1 MIVALLGVL
10 KAGGAYL
17 PLDSAYPQERLQFM
31 LRDADVSVLLTETGL
46 AEKLPA
52 YDGARIC
59 LDADCE
65 PFDEYSRENPEIE
78 IEPESLAYVIYTSG
92 STGQPKGA
100 MVTHRGL
107 ANYLSW
113 AVEAYD
119 VASGCGAPVHSSI
132 SFDLTVTSIF
142 TPLIAGRSVFLVRD
156 GIEALAEAL
165 LARTNYSL
173 VKITPAHLRALAELL
188 PPDRVANRIRALIIG
203 GEALHFESLAFWRE
217 HAPATR
223 LINEYGPTET
233 VVGCCVYEVCPA
245 DPDCGAVPIGHPIQ
259 NINLRVIGKDR
270 MPVASGQ
277 TGELFIGGKSVARG
291 YLHRPELTSERFVMH
306 SGEVMYRS
314 GDLVRAK
321 VDGNLEYLGRIDDQV
336 KIRGYRIELGEME
349 TVLRQHDSVAECA
362 VVVCDG
368 AGDERRLVAFIVANR
383 PAQTSDDHLRGF
395 VESKLP
401 EYMVPATFVRLESLP
416 LTVNGKVDRA
426 ALSAQAPAA
435 TAEAE
440 YLKART
446 PAEETL
452 TGIWSEVLKVNQVG
466 VNDNFF
472 DLGGDSILGTLIL
485 ARAAR
490 AGLKLSPSQLIE
502 HQTIAELAAVAVSN

>member
-1 MIVALLGVL
+1 MFLSPMSNGPNRGQKHSSDRPRSTNFTHRWFEAQAEANPDAIAVVCGDVEISYCELNARANQLAHELVRLGVRPDSLVGICLERSPRMIVALLGVL

-46 AEKLPA
+46 AEKLAA

-78 IEPESLAYVIYTSG
+78 IEPESLAYVICTSG

-188 PPDRVANRIRALIIG
+188 PPDRLANRIRALITG

-233 VVGCCVYEVCPA
+233 VVGCCVYEVSPA

-291 YLHRPELTSERFVMH
+291 YLHRPELTSERFVMQ

-321 VDGNLEYLGRIDDQV
+321 VDGNLEYL
-336 KIRGYRIELGEME
+336 
-349 TVLRQHDSVAECA
+349 
-362 VVVCDG
+362 
-368 AGDERRLVAFIVANR
+368 
-383 PAQTSDDHLRGF
+383 
-395 VESKLP
+395 
-401 EYMVPATFVRLESLP
+401 
-416 LTVNGKVDRA
+416 
-426 ALSAQAPAA
+426 
-435 TAEAE
+435 
-440 YLKART
+440 
-446 PAEETL
+446 
-452 TGIWSEVLKVNQVG
+452 
-466 VNDNFF
+466 
-472 DLGGDSILGTLIL
+472 
-485 ARAAR
+485 
-490 AGLKLSPSQLIE
+490 
-502 HQTIAELAAVAVSN
+502 